1 VVKRPSERKGKLVV
15 SADFLEAVAAAAELT
30 GGTATDS
37 LADAERQGGFMHFEN
52 YAEWQKFLLV
62 FDLPP
67 GVPGV
72 VKDAFDRARKLYLLS
87 CGLRSRG
94 GWRAGGA
101 DRLRARRPQ
110 SLSANRGSAA
120 PSQA

>member
-1 VVKRPSERKGKLVV
+1 
-15 SADFLEAVAAAAELT
+15 
-30 GGTATDS
+30 
-37 LADAERQGGFMHFEN
+37 LADADRQGGFMHFEN

-87 CGLRSRG
+87 WWTSISWWSASR
-94 GWRAGGA
+94 
-101 DRLRARRPQ
+101 RR
-110 SLSANRGSAA
+110 
-120 PSQA
+120 